1 MVTGNGCH
9 IHLIETQQEFEELCS
24 KWRLERILSIDTEF
38 IRTNTFYPK
47 LGLLQIA
54 DVNNCY
60 LIDPLCISEWS
71 PFAQLLT
78 SGIEFCI
85 HSCSEDLNL
94 LHTSISAI
102 PREVF
107 DSQLAAAF
115 LGHGFSLSYQ
125 SLVKL
130 LLGKEIPKDETRSDW
145 LKRPLK
151 DTQLR
156 YAANDVSY
164 LLALRERLL
173 GQLKSK
179 NVLQWF
185 EEECVTQTNTAI
197 EIENK
202 ESWKNSYTTISN
214 AWRLDDLRL
223 SQLREVCYWR
233 ELKAR
238 ERNKPKN
245 WIARDKDLF
254 NIASIKQDA
263 GAFSRDDLEKI
274 TLSDRRF
281 IMRYGEEI
289 VNLLNNPLM
298 QQIYLERSL
307 LNFPLRP
314 ALRKQLKACQ
324 SVVSSLA
331 EKLSVAPELLARKR
345 LLQNLVRDYESFG
358 ELRWEGDLSGWRKEL
373 LEPEIKP
380 LFGSAAIM

>member
-1 MVTGNGCH
+1 MITGNGSH
-9 IHLIETQQEFEELCS
+9 IHLIETQYEFEELCS
-24 KWRLERILSIDTEF
+24 KWRSDKFLAIDTEF

-54 DVNNCY
+54 DTNNCY
-60 LIDPLCISEWS
+60 LIDPLCISEGS
-71 PFAQLLT
+71 PFAQLLNT
-78 SGIEFCI
+78 DIEFCI

-94 LHTSISAI
+94 LHTSISAT
-102 PREVF
+102 PREIF

-115 LGHGFSLSYQ
+115 LGLGFSLSYQ
-125 SLVKL
+125 ALVKL
-130 LLGKEIPKDETRSDW
+130 LLGEEIPKDETRSDW
-145 LKRPLK
+145 LKRPLT
-151 DTQLR
+151 DTQLQ

-164 LLALRERLL
+164 LLALREALWE
-173 GQLKSK
+173 QLESK

-185 EEECVTQTNTAI
+185 EEECVSQTNIAA
-197 EIENK
+197 EIENE

-214 AWRLDDLRL
+214 AWKLDDGSL
-223 SQLREVCYWR
+223 SRLREVCYWR

-238 ERNKPKN
+238 EKNKPKN
-245 WIARDKDLF
+245 WIAKDNDLF
-254 NIASIKQDA
+254 NIASLKQDL
-263 GAFSRDDLEKI
+263 GTFSSANLENI

-281 IMRYGEEI
+281 VRRYGGEV
-289 VNLLNNPLM
+289 VNLLNNPSM
-298 QQIYLERSL
+298 QQICVDRSL

-345 LLQNLVRDYESFG
+345 LLQNLVRGYESFG

-373 LEPEIKP
+373 LEPEINP
-380 LFGSAAIM
+380 LFG